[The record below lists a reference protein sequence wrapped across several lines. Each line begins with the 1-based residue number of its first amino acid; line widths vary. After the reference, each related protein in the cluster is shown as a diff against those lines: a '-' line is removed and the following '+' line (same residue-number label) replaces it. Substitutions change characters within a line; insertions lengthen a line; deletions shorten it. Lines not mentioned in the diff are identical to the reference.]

1 MYHSIDKPFLIAAFF
16 SLLASIYLWFR
27 VDQQYGLYVGLWV
40 PSILTLWVGTRLATL
55 NNTKKGSSERGSMP
69 QEMGPARA

>member
-55 NNTKKGSSERGSMP
+55 NNTKKGD
-69 QEMGPARA
+69 